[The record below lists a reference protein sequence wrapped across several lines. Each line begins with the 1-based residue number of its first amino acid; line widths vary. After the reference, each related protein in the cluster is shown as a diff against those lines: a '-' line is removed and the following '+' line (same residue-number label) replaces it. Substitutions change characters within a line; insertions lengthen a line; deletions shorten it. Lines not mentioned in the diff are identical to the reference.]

1 MVYSVNIIRERCQHD
16 RPLADR
22 RSSIS
27 VMNRSDERCNVRL
40 VFRGSKGSAAFTPVM
55 VRRIQRKK
63 ITVGDD
69 RTIAA
74 RGKIADS
81 STGP

>member
-1 MVYSVNIIRERCQHD
+1 MQRQVGFSGIERQ
-16 RPLADR
+16 RA
-22 RSSIS
+22 
-27 VMNRSDERCNVRL
+27 V
-40 VFRGSKGSAAFTPVM
+40 FTPVM